1 MEKLPVR
8 LAVAG
13 GLIALVL
20 SSVLVPKLKAANPRN
35 SDILV
40 QVLGGT
46 ADLAAD
52 QAYQEAD
59 IYFHGGIRLK
69 CHDLEARG
77 EECHGDNDDQPARHS
92 GVNLPLLSYVERLQ
106 GEAAPK
112 KHRHLGGTEEKE
124 ILPWFE
130 VTVRLNPH
138 HIEAYSTGSYW
149 YSRTGDRKRALE
161 FVSAGV
167 RNNPDDYRLYL
178 DRGVIHYHLRR
189 WDSAIQ
195 DLQTARRLWK
205 NLNEDSPYDLKAIK
219 RYLSYAKSHRPS
231 LAQ

>member
-8 LAVAG
+8 LAIAG

-20 SSVLVPKLKAANPRN
+20 SSVLVPKFKAANPRN

-59 IYFHGGIRLK
+59 VYFHGGIRAES
-69 CHDLEARG
+69 HHIE
-77 EECHGDNDDQPARHS
+77 GDDRSHVQ
-92 GVNLPLLSYVERLQ
+92 LPLLGYVKRLQ
-106 GEAAPK
+106 GEAAPRT
-112 KHRHLGGTEEKE
+112 HRHLGGAEEKE

-130 VTVRLNPH
+130 VATRLNPH
-138 HIEAYSTGSYW
+138 HVEAYSTGSYW
-149 YSRTGDRKRALE
+149 YSRTGDPKRSLE
-161 FVSAGV
+161 FVSAGI
-167 RNNPDDYRLYL
+167 RNNPDDYRLYF
-178 DRGVIHYHLRR
+178 DRGIIHYHLKN
-189 WDSAIQ
+189 WDSAIR

-205 NLNEDSPYDLKAIK
+205 NLNEDSPYDLKAIG
-219 RYLSYAKSHRPS
+219 RYLGYASNHRLPGS
-231 LAQ
+231 

>member
-20 SSVLVPKLKAANPRN
+20 SSVLVPRFKAANPRN

-52 QAYQEAD
+52 QAYREAD
-59 IYFHGGIRLK
+59 VYFHGGMKAKSR
-69 CHDLEARG
+69 HLEGNDQRG
-77 EECHGDNDDQPARHS
+77 AC
-92 GVNLPLLSYVERLQ
+92 LPLLGYVKRLQ
-106 GEAAPK
+106 GEAAPE

-138 HIEAYSTGSYW
+138 HIEAWSTGSYW
-149 YSRTGDRKRALE
+149 YFRTGDRKRALE
-161 FVSAGV
+161 FVSAGI
-167 RNNPDDYRLYL
+167 RQNPDDYRLYL
-178 DRGVIHYHLRR
+178 DRGVIHYHLRI
-189 WDSAIQ
+189 WDSAIR
-195 DLQTARRLWK
+195 DLRTARRLWK
-205 NLNEDSPYDLKAIK
+205 NLNEDSPYDLKAIS
-219 RYLSYAKSHRPS
+219 RYLGYAASHRS
-231 LAQ
+231 VGS